1 MSPELPAICDKDQ
14 RLDVVNGQV
23 LCAAQVVEI
32 YKHKLCLLEPNSFE
46 SCLQTAESRIKG
58 QSGRIAGMF
67 GVSPKTVRDI
77 WNHRTWAYATHH
89 LWAQEEGGTASS
101 SCLASH
107 VRHYSPVKYFLFYP
121 FACTIFSFLMCL
133 LSMQAVGLP
142 KRARGRP
149 KGSRDTKPRAQR
161 RTAESPHATVAQTS
175 NGHFKSMH
183 GKIDLSSIP
192 ASLGPKER
200 SNGAAVADQSSNTH
214 SSQGHDCQNFLI
226 TDPGSPLLP
235 NAAVNTGAPSN
246 CRARQSTAVANNAL
260 LARPPSVLPLPTCV
274 HTPLWLQTIY
284 AEPPENFECQ
294 AAATVENDPFHADW
308 PHW

>member
-1 MSPELPAICDKDQ
+1 MLSPELPAICDKDQ

-149 KGSRDTKPRAQR
+149 KGSRDTKPRSRTIESPNTNRVVETVSQHGLNHIGGQHNNQGILSSQSDPARAETNNSELGHLR
-161 RTAESPHATVAQTS
+161 RTSYPHSDQGPEWQAFPPSLPFMPPRQWFDV
-175 NGHFKSMH
+175 HLPVCL
-183 GKIDLSSIP
+183 LSSP
-192 ASLGPKER
+192 GELSE
-200 SNGAAVADQSSNTH
+200 VAREEA
-214 SSQGHDCQNFLI
+214 FA
-226 TDPGSPLLP
+226 PG
-235 NAAVNTGAPSN
+235 
-246 CRARQSTAVANNAL
+246 TA
-260 LARPPSVLPLPTCV
+260 
-274 HTPLWLQTIY
+274 Y
-284 AEPPENFECQ
+284 D
-294 AAATVENDPFHADW
+294 DPFHADW